1 MQLLVL
7 VAEGEEVQLLR
18 QQAGRADLG
27 AVAAADARHRRRRC
41 RQLIAGRGEQAVAG
55 LDQRHVEGR
64 QADAHQRA
72 AEDQA
77 VQLAAIQPGEVQQL
91 ADGSADQRLDVHR
104 PRQGGAGQGGDPRNQ
119 RAALQYGIGYGHCGA
134 DIHTERADIRWQAA
148 ARHFAAGEDLDQ
160 LALAAGGVFGRHRTQ
175 LERPLAYGLLQGGD
189 GFRLVVLDADQHLFR
204 LQDVHE
210 DFDALQ
216 QFHRALAHQHVVGA
230 DVGLAFDAIDD
241 QRVDIVLGAR
251 GQLGGG
257 GETGAA
263 EPGDA
268 GLADAFE
275 QRRYAFVA
283 EVFAGLQRRP
293 FLAAVAVDDDGLREQ
308 ARGMGIGLLADGHH
322 GAGSRRMQ
330 RRADGA
336 AGRGDHLALE
346 HMLADFHAGDG
357 RAAGMLGQRQ
367 DQALR
372 QRRSGNRAGRG
383 LALVGR
389 WVDAAGEVPD
399 LGVHAAC
406 S

>member
-1 MQLLVL
+1 M
-7 VAEGEEVQLLR
+7 
-18 QQAGRADLG
+18 
-27 AVAAADARHRRRRC
+27 
-41 RQLIAGRGEQAVAG
+41 
-55 LDQRHVEGR
+55 
-64 QADAHQRA
+64 
-72 AEDQA
+72 
-77 VQLAAIQPGEVQQL
+77 
-91 ADGSADQRLDVHR
+91 
-104 PRQGGAGQGGDPRNQ
+104 
-119 RAALQYGIGYGHCGA
+119 
-134 DIHTERADIRWQAA
+134 
-148 ARHFAAGEDLDQ
+148 
-160 LALAAGGVFGRHRTQ
+160 
-175 LERPLAYGLLQGGD
+175 LQGGD

-257 GETGAA
+257 GEAGAA
-263 EPGDA
+263 KPGDT

-275 QRRYAFVA
+275 QRWRAFATEVLA
-283 EVFAGLQRRP
+283 ELQRRP
-293 FLAAVAVDDDGLREQ
+293 FIVAVAVDHDGRRGQ
-308 ARGMGIGLLADGHH
+308 ARGVGIGLLADGDHASR
-322 GAGSRRMQ
+322 GRRMQ

-346 HMLADFHAGDG
+346 YALADFHAGDG
-357 RAAGMLGQRQ
+357 WTAGMLGQWQ
-367 DQALR
+367 DQPSR
-372 QRRSGNRAGRG
+372 QRRLGYRAGCG

-389 WVDAAGEVPD
+389 WMDAAGEVPD